1 MTRVLLADDHKI
13 FSHTLRVSL
22 EQQTELQ
29 VVAEASDGREA
40 VQLVKELNPD
50 VAVMDIRMP
59 GLNGIEA
66 TSQITKESSSC
77 RVLALSMLD
86 EKQFVIN
93 MMKAG
98 AMGYLS
104 KSATLEELVTAILT
118 VADGKFYVSNRI
130 AGYFIEEAVNPQM
143 NTNGLAKLT
152 DREQEIVRLVAEG
165 MTSQEIADELNVGKR
180 TVESYRYQLMD
191 KLKIR
196 SVAELTKF
204 AIRQGLT
211 GID

>member
-1 MTRVLLADDHKI
+1 
-13 FSHTLRVSL
+13 
-22 EQQTELQ
+22 
-29 VVAEASDGREA
+29 
-40 VQLVKELNPD
+40 
-50 VAVMDIRMP
+50 
-59 GLNGIEA
+59 
-66 TSQITKESSSC
+66 
-77 RVLALSMLD
+77 MLD